1 MNQKK
6 WLLVGVALLLFAAI
20 KVAALMW
27 WQQKQPATASKKVQ
41 AACDVAQMG
50 CPFFGDAVFRLVGV
64 GSNKSP
70 FAIEAS
76 HVPDSVQSIS
86 ASFQMKDMDMGFN
99 RFELRKQ
106 ANGTWRVNGVYL
118 PVCVAGRHDWQVK
131 WQVNQQTFTADF
143 RTQAD

>member
-20 KVAALMW
+20 KVVALMW

-41 AACDVAQMG
+41 VAQMG

-131 WQVNQQTFTADF
+131 WQINQQTFTADF